1 MEEGFRREVGC
12 RADGPHGGDEVVFV
26 DQGRGVAEVGPKD
39 DADNK
44 SYESQYLSEISLLL
58 LFWGLQLLV
67 TAEALYW
74 DCKEISEE
82 EDSHSSSCSDC
93 FDS

>member
-44 SYESQYLSEISLLL
+44 SDESQYLSEISLLL
-58 LFWGLQLLV
+58 LFWGLQLLI

-74 DCKEISEE
+74 DCEEISEE
-82 EDSHSSSCSDC
+82 EDGHSSSCSDC